1 MEKTFDSLIEQIVET
16 DPRYSHSAYV
26 FMMEALAYTQH
37 RFKAVRHVSSR
48 ELLVGIREL
57 LIQEFGPMTL
67 SVLTHWGVTSS
78 EDFGHIV
85 FNLVEKRILSRTKD
99 DDIQHFRDAFDF
111 QKVFHQDYRQQLKR
125 RVSRLR

>member
-1 MEKTFDSLIEQIVET
+1 MEKTFDSIIEQIVEDDT
-16 DPRYSHSAYV
+16 RYGQPAYL

-37 RFKAVRHVSSR
+37 RFKAERHVSSQ

-57 LIQEFGPMTL
+57 LIRKFGPMTL
-67 SVLTHWGVTSS
+67 AVLTHWGITMS

-85 FNLVEKRILSRTKD
+85 FNLVEKGVLSKTKD
-99 DDIQHFRDAFDF
+99 DDLQHFREAFDF
-111 QKVFHQDYRQQLKR
+111 EKVFQRDYRRQLKR